1 MANVTVTPTEFHFVT
16 FDANEVARLV
26 GEVADT
32 VGLPADLAI
41 HIDINET
48 TPLGRT
54 RIESLDPVKINVEGG
69 AFENAK
75 TPRTLSERS
84 VRDVAGRLLL
94 RVKDRLSGDFADAP
108 PDEELTLPQTVAWDA
123 YAVGRASRAGLTVSK
138 PRRLYHFRNR
148 HGFTDVA
155 DAAFERLWHAD
166 ALTWA
171 ELDALCG
178 ETAAA
183 KVLDRR

>member
-1 MANVTVTPTEFHFVT
+1 MANVTVSPTEFHFVT
-16 FDANEVARLV
+16 FDAGEVARLV
-26 GEVADT
+26 GEVADL
-32 VGLPADLAI
+32 VGLPDDLAI
-41 HIDINET
+41 HVAIDET

-54 RIESLDPVKINVEGG
+54 RIASLDPVSIEVEGG

-75 TPRTLSERS
+75 APRSLSERS

-94 RVKDRLSGDFADAP
+94 RAKDRMSPAFAEAP
-108 PDEELTLPQTVAWDA
+108 ADEDLTLAQTVAWDA
-123 YAVGRASRAGLTVSK
+123 YAVGRAARAGIAVSK

-148 HGFTDVA
+148 HGFNDVA
-155 DAAFERLWHAD
+155 DAAFERLWAAD

-171 ELDALCG
+171 ELDAWCQ

-183 KVLDRR
+183 KV

>member
-1 MANVTVTPTEFHFVT
+1 MATVTVTPTEFHFVT
-16 FDANEVARLV
+16 FDPAEVVRLV

-32 VGLPADLAI
+32 VGLPATAEI
-41 HIDINET
+41 HVDIDET

-54 RIESLDPVKINVEGG
+54 RVTSIEPITLTVEGG

-75 TPRTLSERS
+75 APRTLSERS
-84 VRDVAGRLLL
+84 VREVAARLLF
-94 RVKDRLSGDFADAP
+94 RVKDRMSAGFASAP

-123 YAVGRASRAGLTVSK
+123 YAVGRASRAGLTASK

-155 DAAFERLWHAD
+155 DAAFERLWNAED
-166 ALTWA
+166 LSWA
-171 ELDALCG
+171 ELDALCAD
-178 ETAAA
+178 TAAA
-183 KVLDRR
+183 KV